1 MKNDVATNDFM
12 TTIYESYAKASL
24 NEFRDVCIAAIEK
37 LHGTKV
43 KKDSIIREL
52 MKLTNKDRMVT
63 KVTNFIFAGQGLKV
77 I

>member
-12 TTIYESYAKASL
+12 TTIYDSYAKASL
-24 NEFRDVCIAAIEK
+24 NEFRDICIEAINN
-37 LHGTKV
+37 LRGTKV

-63 KVTNFIFAGQGLKV
+63 KVTNFVFAGQGLKV